1 MGAGAGESI
10 YVGTGLNVKA
20 RASIQWWIPVATLGV
35 LAALEGWMLTLPA
48 LESGAPFRAKV
59 KAQVAGYRQ
68 IVGDWSGTDRPLP
81 EEAIALLH
89 PNVYVSR
96 DYVNVQT
103 KETVG
108 FMFIEAEDA
117 RDMKGH
123 YPPNCYPGNGWEP
136 IGAVPACN
144 SVDREAEWVVGDL
157 RIKGTEYEFTKNER
171 GGSERKLW
179 VRSFFILPNNTFFP
193 EIASFNRAASD
204 FYIRPFGA
212 TQVQV
217 IYDREY
223 LPEDRERIFQDL
235 ISAHRDLI
243 EAVRKKD

>member
-1 MGAGAGESI
+1 MK
-10 YVGTGLNVKA
+10 T
-20 RASIQWWIPVATLGV
+20 RRPMQWWIPVVSLATL
-35 LAALEGWMLTLPA
+35 AAMEGWMLTLPA
-48 LESGAPFRAKV
+48 LESGGPFRAKV
-59 KAQVAGYRQ
+59 KLQVDGYRR
-68 IVGDWSGTDRPLP
+68 IVGDWSGTDLP
-81 EEAIALLH
+81 QEAIALLH

-96 DYVNVQT
+96 DYVNVQS

-117 RDMKGH
+117 RDMMGH
-123 YPPNCYPGNGWEP
+123 YPPNCYPGNGWKLESAAPAKNGVDGEP
-136 IGAVPACN
+136 VW
-144 SVDREAEWVVGDL
+144 RVGDL
-157 RIKGTEYEFTKNER
+157 RIKGTEYQFTRTER
-171 GGSERKLW
+171 DGEERKLW
-179 VRSFFILPNNTFFP
+179 VRSFFILPDNTFYP

-235 ISAHRDLI
+235 ITAHRDLI